1 MAPALRSAA
10 PTAQLRWCV
19 RAHYLWDRLP
29 FTVSAVL
36 RLPLLAEVSHPVRGP
51 PAPGQNVHSIVLTR
65 AMLRLI
71 TAAGADR
78 GRVRPSRAVRD
89 CAAMLWPL
97 QVLAAGH
104 GHLDCVRLL
113 LHAGAS
119 HAVRTKQASRRE
131 GRRGT
136 HAYVACN
143 AQLAR
148 SSLASAH
155 SAERAGRGAVS
166 GHRRRAHA
174 RKRYGECHRVL
185 PALCR
190 GA

>member
-1 MAPALRSAA
+1 
-10 PTAQLRWCV
+10 
-19 RAHYLWDRLP
+19 
-29 FTVSAVL
+29 
-36 RLPLLAEVSHPVRGP
+36 
-51 PAPGQNVHSIVLTR
+51 
-65 AMLRLI
+65 MLRLI

-78 GRVRPSRAVRD
+78 GRSLPRLPPAVTAVRD
-89 CAAMLWPL
+89 CAAMLWPR

-148 SSLASAH
+148 SSQARTL
-155 SAERAGRGAVS
+155 RRGPD
-166 GHRRRAHA
+166 G
-174 RKRYGECHRVL
+174 VL
-185 PALCR
+185 
-190 GA
+190 